1 MTNAFKY
8 PTLDEMYLK
17 LKETAPDMWSVLDD
31 YHFIG
36 VYHYALTEEQHIAF
50 GNANGCFGFND
61 LNADTVCGDME
72 GIYNADEIAQN
83 FWFQVKEFYPEL
95 FKEVK

>member
-1 MTNAFKY
+1 MNTEEKY
-8 PTLDEMYLK
+8 PTLDEMSLK

-31 YHFIG
+31 FHFIS
-36 VYHYALTEEQHIAF
+36 VYHYALSDEQKIAF
-50 GNANGCFGFND
+50 GNVNGCFGFND

-72 GIYNADEIAQN
+72 GIYNPDEIAQN

-95 FKEVK
+95 FKEIK

>member
-1 MTNAFKY
+1 METNLKY
-8 PTLDEMYLK
+8 PTLEEMYPK
-17 LKETAPDMWSVLDD
+17 LRETAPNMWSVMDD
-31 YHFIG
+31 YHHIS
-36 VYHYALTEEQHIAF
+36 VYHYALTEEQYIAF

-72 GIYNADEIAQN
+72 GITDPDEIAKE

-95 FKEVK
+95 FN